1 MGEKKKHNF
10 RKKILQKYQL
20 VLFDEQSLLEIWSA
34 KISRFRV
41 YGLAFIYTLIV
52 VILVSLIFIFTPI
65 NRLLPAY
72 ANSEMQNEIIR
83 NAMLADSLEQQI
95 MIRDKYF
102 SNIKKIIEGK
112 IPDDIQGLKG
122 GDLNSP
128 DIELIRTKHDSI
140 IQRQIEEE
148 ELFNLAMTNNKSNH
162 IDLSNI
168 HFFIPVKGIVTNKFN
183 PETKHF
189 GVDIVSSPNEPIL
202 ATLSGTVIASTWTI
216 NTGFVIEIQ
225 HDNNIVS
232 FYKHNSALLKQVGD
246 IVTAGETIAII
257 GNTGELSTGPH
268 LHFELWYNGTPLN
281 PEDYIVF

>member
-10 RKKILQKYQL
+10 RKKILKKYQL
-20 VLFDEQSLLEIWSA
+20 VLFDEQSLLEIWSS

-41 YGLAFIYTLIV
+41 YGFAFIYTLIV

-102 SNIKKIIEGK
+102 KNIKKIIEGK
-112 IPDDIQGLKG
+112 TPEEIQEFNNAGI
-122 GDLNSP
+122 NSP
-128 DIELIRTKHDSI
+128 EIELIRTKHDSI

-148 ELFNLAMTNNKSNH
+148 ELFNLAITNDKNRH

>member
-10 RKKILQKYQL
+10 RKKILKKYQL
-20 VLFDEQSLLEIWSA
+20 VLFDEQSLLEIWSS
-34 KISRFRV
+34 KINRFKV
-41 YGLAFIYTLIV
+41 YGFAFIYTLIV

-102 SNIKKIIEGK
+102 KNIKKIIEGK
-112 IPDDIQGLKG
+112 TPEEIQEFNNAGI
-122 GDLNSP
+122 NSP
-128 DIELIRTKHDSI
+128 EIELIRTKHDSI

-148 ELFNLAMTNNKSNH
+148 ELFNLAITNDKNKH